1 MPDGRSPDPVQ
12 LYEQDFYAWTQDQAA
27 RLRDLSGDNR
37 LDIAHLA
44 EEVADLGKSDK
55 RALESHLT
63 EALKHLCKASAVRSD
78 DPVPHWMGEIR
89 THLRHARKILE
100 QSPSLKGK
108 TDLAGLWAD
117 ALGEANGELRDYG
130 DPPLPGAIDCPF
142 ELDRLVTRDFD
153 PWQGRAAVR
162 QTAADAQSPGRG

>member
-27 RLRDLSGDNR
+27 RLRDLTGDNR

-44 EEVADLGKSDK
+44 DEVADLGKSDK
-55 RALESHLT
+55 RALESDLT
-63 EALKHLCKASAVRSD
+63 EALKHLGKASAVRSD
-78 DPVPHWMGEIR
+78 DPVAHWMGEIR

-108 TDLAGLWAD
+108 TDLAALWAD
-117 ALGEANGELRDYG
+117 ALGEANGELRDCG
-130 DPPLPGAIDCPF
+130 DPTLPGAIGCPF
-142 ELDRLVTRDFD
+142 ELDRLVARDFD
-153 PWQGRAAVR
+153 PWQGRKAVQHAAAG
-162 QTAADAQSPGRG
+162 AAP